1 MTQPSFIYLV
11 VKNKE
16 GGEGS
21 FKERDGFKKTFLP
34 WKNVEGGGGVLQRE
48 GLFERGVKEDLR
60 YSNFMVNR

>member
-34 WKNVEGGGGVLQRE
+34 WKNVEGGVVYYRGRAYLRGGL
-48 GLFERGVKEDLR
+48 KEDLR

>member
-1 MTQPSFIYLV
+1 MNQPSFIYLV

-48 GLFERGVKEDLR
+48 GLFERGA
-60 YSNFMVNR
+60 

>member
-1 MTQPSFIYLV
+1 MNQPSFIYLV

-16 GGEGS
+16 GGEEG

-34 WKNVEGGGGVLQRE
+34 WKMCVGGYSRRRAHLRGGL
-48 GLFERGVKEDLR
+48 KEDLR